1 MASRARA
8 TLEALLRARRL
19 DAGLV
24 PVSPSTE
31 APAHLLASTGQAAL
45 DARLGGGWPR
55 GQVSEVVGCRTS
67 GRTRL
72 ALTSMA
78 AATRRGELAALVDT
92 LDVFD
97 PDSTQPLDPDW
108 SLWLWVRGRGLG
120 VTRHRPGAM
129 RVGDDHDL
137 LAQAVDR
144 ALKATAMVLAAG
156 GFGMVVLDLADVPAA
171 LLRRQPFTTW
181 IRLQRLV
188 EGREAVC
195 LVVAPDPLTRSAGGV
210 SVRLTVAAGEGHG
223 WLGSSDWSRRFMAPG
238 TRVTLARSRFV
249 PDDAEARPMRSA
261 QPSGW

>member
-24 PVSPSTE
+24 SVLPSTE

-78 AATRRGELAALVDT
+78 AATRRGELAAHVDT

-97 PDSTQPLDPDW
+97 PDSAIPLDPDW
-108 SLWLWVRGRGLG
+108 PLWLWVRGRGLG

-144 ALKATAMVLAAG
+144 ALKATAMLLAAG
-156 GFGMVVLDLADVPAA
+156 GFGLVVLDLADVPAA
-171 LLRRQPFTTW
+171 LLRRLPFTAW

-188 EGREAVC
+188 EGRETVC

-249 PDDAEARPMRSA
+249 PDDAEARPM
-261 QPSGW
+261 